1 MSLHPLDS
9 RITSCCAEIIEALCT
24 QNRDLKRELEEAYNQ
39 FELIKYQL
47 KEARTGLVLVTEKFW
62 SLRLKSL
69 LLLVFSDCLDDIPI
83 SLNCPIFSL
92 KWDSLNSR

>member
-47 KEARTGLVLVTEKFW
+47 EKAQTERDK
-62 SLRLKSL
+62 L
-69 LLLVFSDCLDDIPI
+69 CEQ
-83 SLNCPIFSL
+83 LNCCR
-92 KWDSLNSR
+92 LNGFDPNEGGY

>member
-1 MSLHPLDS
+1 MPLHPLDS

-47 KEARTGLVLVTEKFW
+47 KEARTERDELCEL
-62 SLRLKSL
+62 LNYCRLNG
-69 LLLVFSDCLDDIPI
+69 FD
-83 SLNCPIFSL
+83 LNEGGHQL
-92 KWDSLNSR
+92 E